1 MVKIRFARRGAKKHA
16 FYHIVV
22 TDSESPRDSLFIEHI
37 GTYDPGKP
45 MAECKI
51 DRARLQYWTGVG
63 AEVSVPLKKVLRE
76 QAKAAATTAG

>member
-22 TDSESPRDSLFIEHI
+22 TDSENSRDGRFIEHI

-45 MAECKI
+45 MTEAKI
-51 DRARLQYWTGVG
+51 DRTRLDHWVG
-63 AEVSVPLKKVLRE
+63 LGAQITVSLKKVLRE
-76 QAKAAATTAG
+76 QAKAAPAAA